1 MQPILISDCQAAKDT
16 SASRDK
22 LVDIFYRIEHF
33 FHRLEIYTGI
43 TPSMAMRDMIIEIMV
58 EVLLILAIVTKG
70 VKRGQLSELISRR
83 FMIIRL
89 SDYLEKYMKKL
100 IGNTEIED
108 SLNRLDR
115 LTLEEALM
123 ASAEL
128 LRVTHGVD
136 GKVMVVNDRVKGVDD
151 RVKGVEGKV
160 QDVHSDVQDVARN
173 VQTVE
178 GRVQDVL
185 SDVQDVGGMVQ
196 GIEGGVQDILC
207 DVQGVGNQVQGV
219 ERKVQDVRDDLQDV
233 GDNIQHVDDRLQGIG
248 SDVKDISSD
257 LRGVDI
263 KLDHVTR
270 SLSRYYLLT
279 VPSAQ
284 TYSQGISSEIVFY
297 DGFRPQIHVSIITP
311 HPKPITTA
319 QPNGSFKAVYSINGN
334 PPILL
339 CGYTENVRLLL
350 AFII

>member
-1 MQPILISDCQAAKDT
+1 
-16 SASRDK
+16 
-22 LVDIFYRIEHF
+22 
-33 FHRLEIYTGI
+33 
-43 TPSMAMRDMIIEIMV
+43 MIIEIMV
-58 EVLLILAIVTKG
+58 EVLLILAIVTKE

-83 FMIIRL
+83 FMTIRL
-89 SDYLEKYMKKL
+89 SGYLEKYMKKL

-123 ASAEL
+123 ASTEL
-128 LRVTHGVD
+128 LKVTHGVD
-136 GKVMVVNDRVKGVDD
+136 GKLMVVDD
-151 RVKGVEGKV
+151 RVKGVQGKV
-160 QDVHSDVQDVARN
+160 QDVQSDVQDVARN

-207 DVQGVGNQVQGV
+207 DVQDVGNQVQGI
-219 ERKVQDVRDDLQDV
+219 ERKVQDVRDDVQDV
-233 GDNIQHVDDRLQGIG
+233 GDNVQLVDDRVRGIG

-270 SLSRYYLLT
+270 SLSRYHLLT

-297 DGFRPQIHVSIITP
+297 DGFRPQIHVSIITR